1 MKGGETPPLHIGM
14 VVFCRSS
21 LLSARCFG
29 GRTMEIFIRG
39 KASVIHLAQET
50 GEMKKQG
57 LDKTKS
63 YDKIKYSLYFLKNE
77 V

>member
-1 MKGGETPPLHIGM
+1 M
-14 VVFCRSS
+14 
-21 LLSARCFG
+21 SARCFG

>member
-1 MKGGETPPLHIGM
+1 M
-14 VVFCRSS
+14 
-21 LLSARCFG
+21 SARCFG

-57 LDKTKS
+57 LDKAKS